1 MATKAEINSLIA
13 ESMSEMNETRS
24 EKIPLGKLGS
34 VVLYGEWGVFD
45 SLQLVNFLMNL
56 EEKISDKLDLSLSL
70 TSDRAVSRKISL
82 RSDLRIAR
90 CPPLRSAAV
99 RRQISAAY
107 GAPVV
112 ANQPAIVAFGAA
124 PRLSEFDTEA

>member
-1 MATKAEINSLIA
+1 MATKEEINSLIA

-70 TSDRAVSRKISL
+70 TSDRAVSRKVSPF
-82 RSDLRIAR
+82 RSPEHLADFILEEIA
-90 CPPLRSAAV
+90 
-99 RRQISAAY
+99 Q
-107 GAPVV
+107 PV
-112 ANQPAIVAFGAA
+112 AG
-124 PRLSEFDTEA
+124 